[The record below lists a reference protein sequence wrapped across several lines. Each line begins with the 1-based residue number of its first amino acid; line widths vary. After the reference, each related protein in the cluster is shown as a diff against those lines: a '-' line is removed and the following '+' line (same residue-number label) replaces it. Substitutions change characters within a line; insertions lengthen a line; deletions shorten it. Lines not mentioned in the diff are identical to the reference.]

1 MIPFVETDYL
11 TVARSRYTQQFKDK
25 PIFDAYVKIVM
36 QEIAELQ
43 TAFKDLKQ
51 LRDLDNAV
59 GVQLDVIGDIVGQ
72 PRVLVDYTLF
82 PYFGFDG
89 APLAKTFGTTADAGL
104 GGYFKS
110 VSDVNGSSFEV
121 DDDTYR
127 FLIRARIAANISN
140 TTPQGVMN
148 AVNYILQRT
157 DTKIDEVQP
166 AKVIIKHYAVLT
178 PIQEYFLRGLS
189 GVGSIIPLPI
199 CVSCTLVDGNATYL
213 ITEGGNNII
222 EEDGSPIIGE

>member
-25 PIFDAYVKIVM
+25 PVFDAYVKIVM

-72 PRVLVDYTLF
+72 PRVLVDFTLF
-82 PYFGFDG
+82 PYFGFDT
-89 APLAKTFGTTADAGL
+89 APQAKTFGTTADVGI

-110 VSDVNGSSFEV
+110 VSDVNGSPFEV

-127 FLIRARIAANISN
+127 FLIRARIAANI
-140 TTPQGVMN
+140 TQHRK
-148 AVNYILQRT
+148 A
-157 DTKIDEVQP
+157 
-166 AKVIIKHYAVLT
+166 
-178 PIQEYFLRGLS
+178 
-189 GVGSIIPLPI
+189 
-199 CVSCTLVDGNATYL
+199 
-213 ITEGGNNII
+213 
-222 EEDGSPIIGE
+222 

>member
-51 LRDLDNAV
+51 LRDLDSAV

-72 PRVLVDYTLF
+72 PRVLVDFTLS
-82 PYFGFDG
+82 PYFGFDT
-89 APLAKTFGTTADAGL
+89 APQAKTFGTTADVGI

-110 VSDVNGSSFEV
+110 VSDANGSPFEV

-148 AVNYILQRT
+148 ALNFILET
-157 DTKIDEVQP
+157 NDCLIEEVGN
-166 AKVIIKHYAVLT
+166 AHLVITHYVTLT
-178 PIQEYFLRGLS
+178 PLQEYFLRGLS
-189 GVGSIIPLPI
+189 SIGSIIPIPI
-199 CVSCTLVDGNATYL
+199 CVSYELVSA
-213 ITEGGNNII
+213 
-222 EEDGSPIIGE
+222 